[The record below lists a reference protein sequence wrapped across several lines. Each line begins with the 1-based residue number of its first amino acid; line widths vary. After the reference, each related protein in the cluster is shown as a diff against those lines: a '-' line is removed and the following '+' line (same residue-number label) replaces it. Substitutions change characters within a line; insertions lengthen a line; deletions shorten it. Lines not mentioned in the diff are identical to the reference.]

1 MGPAAADN
9 GTPTAKTMTDSGSS
23 GTTGAAPATNHQAAI
38 TPDMNPPSGSQTT
51 STTAS
56 TSPATHKSHWMAMSM
71 PTNAGAGT
79 YLHIANRAV
88 MHNNAATAQEALSR
102 AETVLLSRTVPQ
114 GSAMPDNSP
123 AVSSI
128 IDARKQVA
136 SGDMGAAAASIKTA
150 MQQAGGDDNMAPS
163 GGMSSN
169 ATDMGN
175 PAAMAPTQTSASQAD
190 TARMHPAQTIPSP
203 GSTSD
208 SGAAGGLSVP
218 GVNDPNKAPSAQ

>member
-9 GTPTAKTMTDSGSS
+9 GTPTSKTITDSGTS
-23 GTTGAAPATNHQAAI
+23 GTTGAAPATNHQAAM
-38 TPDMNPPSGSQTT
+38 TPNMAPPSGSQTT
-51 STTAS
+51 STTAQ
-56 TSPATHKSHWMAMSM
+56 TTQKNHSHWMAMSM

-88 MHNNAATAQEALSR
+88 MHGNAPTAEEALSR

-114 GSAMPDNSP
+114 GGAMPDSSP

-136 SGDMGAAAASIKTA
+136 SGEMSAASASIKAA
-150 MQQAGGDDNMAPS
+150 MQQAGSDEGMAPM

-169 ATDMGN
+169 ATDMGSA
-175 PAAMAPTQTSASQAD
+175 PAMAPTQTSASQAD

-203 GSTSD
+203 SSTSD
-208 SGAAGGLSVP
+208 SAAAGGLSVP